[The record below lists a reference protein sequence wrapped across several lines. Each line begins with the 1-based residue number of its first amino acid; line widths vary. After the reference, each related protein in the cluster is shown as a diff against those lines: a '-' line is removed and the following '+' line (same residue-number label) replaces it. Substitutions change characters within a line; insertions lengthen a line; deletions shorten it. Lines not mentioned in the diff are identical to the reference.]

1 MVRLFYGGICLLA
14 VLGLAACGASASD
27 PEGTIEALNATID
40 HQRQEILTLVSV
52 ENEQDQVQPT
62 ATPRPVPSP
71 RLTLPIATSRPVTTI
86 QRPPTATASPR
97 PSSTPT
103 ITPTPTPLPDAS
115 VGELATNLR
124 NGPSV
129 GFAIVAEVE
138 AGSPL
143 TVLAKS
149 ADGEWIK
156 VVTPAGQEGWMYYL
170 PLQVF
175 IDLNTVPVE

>member
-1 MVRLFYGGICLLA
+1 MARLLCGGICVLA
-14 VLGLAACGASASD
+14 VLGLTACGTRPSEL
-27 PEGTIEALNATID
+27 EGTIEALNATVE
-40 HQRQEILTLVSV
+40 HQRQAILTL
-52 ENEQDQVQPT
+52 EAGEDQPALTQPT
-62 ATPRPVPSP
+62 ATPSP
-71 RLTLPIATSRPVTTI
+71 IPEPRTTLPITTPRPVTTV
-86 QRPPTATASPR
+86 QRPPTATASPL
-97 PSSTPT
+97 PSATPS

-124 NGPSV
+124 GGPSV
-129 GFAIVAEVE
+129 GYAILAEVE

-156 VVTPAGQEGWMYYL
+156 VATPAGQEGWMFYL
-170 PLQVF
+170 PLQIF